1 MTHKATRRVT
11 LEELVVPDLA
21 TRTSDH
27 RKRETYGELG
37 LGARDGRKEEKG
49 IILQN
54 RPHGGPEQETLN
66 FLDIICGLSAKIA

>member
-1 MTHKATRRVT
+1 M
-11 LEELVVPDLA
+11 PDLE